1 MAGIISNMGTDC
13 IAGLG
18 YSAQTQSNN
27 RFHMVLQNVQCSS
40 PVISYRERWHEYSSK
55 RG

>member
-1 MAGIISNMGTDC
+1 MAEIISNMGTDC

-27 RFHMVLQNVQCSS
+27 RFHMVLPNVQCTSTI
-40 PVISYRERWHEYSSK
+40 ISYRE
-55 RG
+55 